1 MHLRTL
7 AFLLTLSLLS
17 SCSAAQA
24 IEIRQ
29 DLNAVSADPTQANAI
44 QTDTTTT
51 APTDQTAAPA
61 AEDPSDTDMTQQ
73 PTIGDTI
80 AQTYT
85 TVVPDVAMCD
95 CGFID
100 GADANATVWTS
111 YYHADFKGMDDKTL
125 ATSLRPLE
133 YALSRTTSPYQR
145 SFRADQVQTSV
156 DGLELKCSPLDGEQV
171 PSAALSTVN
180 PDFWFGSYHMRG
192 TVANATGSV
201 AAFYTYWNDTQ
212 EADIE
217 YIGTDTMQ
225 KLVGERNFRWKNR
238 ADTADSYHTRL
249 TLYNTPRN
257 FLFCCQRYTTKPQ
270 HYDQNH
276 KPLPETYRAHL
287 FPSPNGESFSDVSA
301 RTVHLTVR

>member
-7 AFLLTLSLLS
+7 ASLLTLSLLS
-17 SCSAAQA
+17 PCSAAQA
-24 IEIRQ
+24 IKLRQ
-29 DLNAVSADPTQANAI
+29 DPNAAPADPTQANAV

-51 APTDQTAAPA
+51 TTPPTDQTATQA
-61 AEDPSDTDMTQQ
+61 AGDASDTDLTQQ

-85 TVVPDVAMCD
+85 TVIPDVAMCD

-100 GADANATVWTS
+100 GADPNATVWTS

-145 SFRADQVQTSV
+145 SFRANQVQTGM
-156 DGLELKCSPLDGEQV
+156 DGLDLKCSPLDGEQV

-180 PDFWFGSYHMRG
+180 PDFWFGSYHMKG

-225 KLVGERNFRWKNR
+225 KLVRERCF
-238 ADTADSYHTRL
+238 
-249 TLYNTPRN
+249 
-257 FLFCCQRYTTKPQ
+257 
-270 HYDQNH
+270 
-276 KPLPETYRAHL
+276 
-287 FPSPNGESFSDVSA
+287 
-301 RTVHLTVR
+301 